1 MELMSFRALQLMIET
16 VLYGSA
22 LVKEG
27 LFDIVK
33 DILKD
38 ADEGIRLSG

>member
-1 MELMSFRALQLMIET
+1 MIEIVIYDST
-16 VLYGSA
+16 

>member
-1 MELMSFRALQLMIET
+1 MKEI
-16 VLYGSA
+16 VLYGSS

-33 DILKD
+33 DILND
-38 ADEGIRLSG
+38 ADESIRLSG